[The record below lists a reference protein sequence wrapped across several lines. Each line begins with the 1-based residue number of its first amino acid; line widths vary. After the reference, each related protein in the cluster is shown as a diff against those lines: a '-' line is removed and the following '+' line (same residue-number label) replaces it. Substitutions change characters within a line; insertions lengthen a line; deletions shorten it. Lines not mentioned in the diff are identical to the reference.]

1 MPAPGRPEKMRE
13 KEGTLWK
20 SGSACAM
27 IRNRRSRNRT
37 DENLGGMRMKKT
49 LSLLLSLVLMLSLAL
64 PASAAE
70 TEYPTLEGG
79 VTEIQKYGNIVL
91 DIDPADLKDGGYTY
105 GDLLTVTVNGTG
117 YDMPLC
123 TNYSDVD
130 TGALVLRDS
139 EGVLIAAINM
149 GDFATSN
156 GLAAKVTAE
165 DGSYTWEFP
174 EGQSL
179 ESITVSISMKEQGG
193 YYDQYLI
200 HQLTR
205 TDERADYAS
214 DAVFANF
221 RNVAVGDLG
230 ENAFFRSSSPVNNEL
245 GRASYADDLAE
256 AGGIQA
262 VMNLADSNELIEGYI
277 AAEGFDSPY
286 YQSLYEAGKVKAL
299 NLGVDF
305 TAADFKSGL
314 AEGLRFF
321 AENEG
326 PYLVHCTEG
335 KDRAGFVSA
344 LLECLMGATYDEVV
358 ADYMTTYV
366 NYYHLEEGGEQY
378 EAVKNSNIVSILT
391 NITGAAEGT
400 DLTTVDLA
408 AAAEDYM
415 LDAGLTADEVTA
427 LKANLAKDYT
437 VETEAPAE
445 ETPEEPVPQAQTYTV
460 EAGDCLW
467 NIAYEVYGTGTRW
480 TVIYEANRDT
490 IRDPGMIH
498 IGQVLTIPAA

>member
-1 MPAPGRPEKMRE
+1 MKNPVFTGAGVAIITPMYEDGSINFDELGRIVEDQIAR
-13 KEGTLWK
+13 GTDAIVICGTTGEC
-20 SGSACAM
+20 STM
-27 IRNRRSRNRT
+27 T
-37 DENLGGMRMKKT
+37 DEEQL
-49 LSLLLSLVLMLSLAL
+49 
-64 PASAAE
+64 
-70 TEYPTLEGG
+70 
-79 VTEIQKYGNIVL
+79 
-91 DIDPADLKDGGYTY
+91 
-105 GDLLTVTVNGTG
+105 
-117 YDMPLC
+117 
-123 TNYSDVD
+123 
-130 TGALVLRDS
+130 
-139 EGVLIAAINM
+139 AAIKYTVDLVSHRVPVIA
-149 GDFATSN
+149 GAGSN
-156 GLAAKVTAE
+156 DTDHGCALAAKSAACGADALLLVT
-165 DGSYTWEFP
+165 P
-174 EGQSL
+174 
-179 ESITVSISMKEQGG
+179 
-193 YYDQYLI
+193 YYNKTSQAGL
-200 HQLTR
+200 
-205 TDERADYAS
+205 
-214 DAVFANF
+214 
-221 RNVAVGDLG
+221 VAHFT
-230 ENAFFRSSSPVNNEL
+230 AM
-245 GRASYADDLAE
+245 AE

-335 KDRAGFVSA
+335 KDRAGFASA

-460 EAGDCLW
+460 EAADCLW